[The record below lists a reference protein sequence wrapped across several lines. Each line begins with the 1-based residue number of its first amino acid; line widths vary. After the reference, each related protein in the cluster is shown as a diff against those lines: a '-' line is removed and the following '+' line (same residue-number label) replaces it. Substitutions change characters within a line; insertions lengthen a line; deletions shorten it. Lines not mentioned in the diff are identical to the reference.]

1 MCIQWKFSKFTYPQ
15 IEIYKRPCFPI
26 AALSLSCV
34 LVVILF
40 IFPNSNFLGVVG
52 FLVVVLIV
60 LVVLVVTCIVVFNV
74 GFVVG
79 SEGSVVTFVVDLIV
93 GFVVGSEDLF
103 EGLIVIVEVIEVVD
117 VCDVVKG
124 VFRYGKNTEQNCIL
138 QNFKF

>member
-52 FLVVVLIV
+52 FLVVVG
-60 LVVLVVTCIVVFNV
+60 VVLVVVVTLVVVFIV

-79 SEGSVVTFVVDLIV
+79 SEDSVVTFVVDLIV
-93 GFVVGSEDLF
+93 GFVVGSEDSVK
-103 EGLIVIVEVIEVVD
+103 GSIVIVEVVE

-124 VFRYGKNTEQNCIL
+124 VFRYGKNTQQNCIS
-138 QNFKF
+138 QNFNF

>member
-52 FLVVVLIV
+52 FLVVVG
-60 LVVLVVTCIVVFNV
+60 VVLVVVVTLVVVFIV

-79 SEGSVVTFVVDLIV
+79 SEDSVVTFVVDLIV
-93 GFVVGSEDLF
+93 GFVVGSEDSVK
-103 EGLIVIVEVIEVVD
+103 GSIVIVEVVE

-124 VFRYGKNTEQNCIL
+124 VFRHGQNTRQN
-138 QNFKF
+138 

>member
-1 MCIQWKFSKFTYPQ
+1 M
-15 IEIYKRPCFPI
+15 
-26 AALSLSCV
+26 
-34 LVVILF
+34 ILF

-93 GFVVGSEDLF
+93 GFVVGSEDSVK
-103 EGLIVIVEVIEVVD
+103 GSIVIVEVVE

-124 VFRYGKNTEQNCIL
+124 VFRYGQNTQQNCIL
-138 QNFKF
+138 QNFKLY

>member
-1 MCIQWKFSKFTYPQ
+1 MGTQWNVSKFTYPQ
-15 IEIYKRPCFPI
+15 IDIYKRPFFPI

-52 FLVVVLIV
+52 FLVVVVI
-60 LVVLVVTCIVVFNV
+60 VLVVTCVVVFIV

-93 GFVVGSEDLF
+93 GFEVGSEDSVK
-103 EGLIVIVEVIEVVD
+103 GLIVIVEVVE

-124 VFRYGKNTEQNCIL
+124 VFRYGQNTRQN
-138 QNFKF
+138 

>member
-52 FLVVVLIV
+52 FLVVVG
-60 LVVLVVTCIVVFNV
+60 VVLVVVVTCVVVF
-74 GFVVG
+74 
-79 SEGSVVTFVVDLIV
+79 IV
-93 GFVVGSEDLF
+93 GFVAGSEDSV
-103 EGLIVIVEVIEVVD
+103 EGLVVIVEVVE

-124 VFRYGKNTEQNCIL
+124 VFRYGQNTRQN
-138 QNFKF
+138 

>member
-52 FLVVVLIV
+52 FLVVVLVI
-60 LVVLVVTCIVVFNV
+60 LVVLIVVTCVVVFIM

-93 GFVVGSEDLF
+93 GFVAGSEGSVD
-103 EGLIVIVEVIEVVD
+103 LIVIVEVVG

-124 VFRYGKNTEQNCIL
+124 VFRYGQNTRQN
-138 QNFKF
+138 

>member
-52 FLVVVLIV
+52 FLVVVG
-60 LVVLVVTCIVVFNV
+60 VVLVVVVTCVVVFIV

-79 SEGSVVTFVVDLIV
+79 SEDSVVTFVVDLIV
-93 GFVVGSEDLF
+93 GFVVGSEDSVK
-103 EGLIVIVEVIEVVD
+103 GSIVIVEVVE

-124 VFRYGKNTEQNCIL
+124 VFRYGLNTQQNCIL
-138 QNFKF
+138 QNFNF

>member
-52 FLVVVLIV
+52 FLVVVG
-60 LVVLVVTCIVVFNV
+60 VVLVVVVTLVVVFIV

-93 GFVVGSEDLF
+93 GFVVGSEDSVK
-103 EGLIVIVEVIEVVD
+103 GSIVIVEVVE

-124 VFRYGKNTEQNCIL
+124 VFRYGQNTRQN
-138 QNFKF
+138 

>member
-52 FLVVVLIV
+52 FLVVVG
-60 LVVLVVTCIVVFNV
+60 VVLVVVVTLVVVFIV

-79 SEGSVVTFVVDLIV
+79 SEDSVVTFVVDLIV
-93 GFVVGSEDLF
+93 GFVVGSEDSVK
-103 EGLIVIVEVIEVVD
+103 GSIVIVEVVE

-124 VFRYGKNTEQNCIL
+124 VFRYGQNTRQN
-138 QNFKF
+138 

>member
-1 MCIQWKFSKFTYPQ
+1 MQYNVSNFTYPQ
-15 IEIYKRPCFPI
+15 ILISKRPCFPI

-34 LVVILF
+34 LVVILI

-52 FLVVVLIV
+52 FLVVVLVI
-60 LVVLVVTCIVVFNV
+60 LVVLIVVTCVVVFIM

-93 GFVVGSEDLF
+93 GFVVVSEDSI
-103 EGLIVIVEVIEVVD
+103 EGLIVIVEVVE

-124 VFRYGKNTEQNCIL
+124 VFRYGQNTRQN
-138 QNFKF
+138 

>member
-15 IEIYKRPCFPI
+15 IEIYKRPFFPI

-52 FLVVVLIV
+52 FLVVVLVV
-60 LVVLVVTCIVVFNV
+60 LVVLIVLIVVTCVVVFIV

-79 SEGSVVTFVVDLIV
+79 SEDSVVTFVVDLIV
-93 GFVVGSEDLF
+93 GFVVGSEDSVK
-103 EGLIVIVEVIEVVD
+103 GSIVIVEVVE

-124 VFRYGKNTEQNCIL
+124 VFRYGQNTRQN
-138 QNFKF
+138 

>member
-1 MCIQWKFSKFTYPQ
+1 MQYNVSNFTYPQ
-15 IEIYKRPCFPI
+15 ILISKRPCFPI

-52 FLVVVLIV
+52 FLVVVG
-60 LVVLVVTCIVVFNV
+60 VVLVVVVTCVVVFIV

-79 SEGSVVTFVVDLIV
+79 SEDSVVTFVVDLIV
-93 GFVVGSEDLF
+93 GFVVGSEDSVK
-103 EGLIVIVEVIEVVD
+103 GSIVIVEVVE

-124 VFRYGKNTEQNCIL
+124 VFRYGLNTQQNCIL
-138 QNFKF
+138 QNFNF

>member
-1 MCIQWKFSKFTYPQ
+1 MGIKWNVSKCTYSQ
-15 IEIYKRPCFPI
+15 IVTYKRPFFPI

-52 FLVVVLIV
+52 FLVVVVIV
-60 LVVLVVTCIVVFNV
+60 LVVLVVTCVVVFIV

-93 GFVVGSEDLF
+93 GFVVGSEDSVK
-103 EGLIVIVEVIEVVD
+103 GLIVIVEVVE

-124 VFRYGKNTEQNCIL
+124 VFRYGQNTRQN
-138 QNFKF
+138 

>member
-34 LVVILF
+34 LVVILS

-52 FLVVVLIV
+52 FLVVVG
-60 LVVLVVTCIVVFNV
+60 VVLVVVVTLVVVFIV

-79 SEGSVVTFVVDLIV
+79 SEDSVVTFVVDLIV
-93 GFVVGSEDLF
+93 GFVVGSEDSVK
-103 EGLIVIVEVIEVVD
+103 GSIVIVEVVE

-124 VFRYGKNTEQNCIL
+124 VFRYGQNTRQN
-138 QNFKF
+138 

>member
-1 MCIQWKFSKFTYPQ
+1 MGIHWNVSKFTYPQ
-15 IEIYKRPCFPI
+15 ILIYKRPCFPI

-52 FLVVVLIV
+52 FLVVVAVV
-60 LVVLVVTCIVVFNV
+60 LVVLVVVVTCVVVFIV

-79 SEGSVVTFVVDLIV
+79 SEDSVVTFVVDLIV
-93 GFVVGSEDLF
+93 GFVVGSEDSVK
-103 EGLIVIVEVIEVVD
+103 GSIVIVEVVE

-124 VFRYGKNTEQNCIL
+124 VFRYGQNTRQN
-138 QNFKF
+138 

>member
-52 FLVVVLIV
+52 FLVVVG
-60 LVVLVVTCIVVFNV
+60 VVLVVVVTLVVVFIV

-79 SEGSVVTFVVDLIV
+79 SEGSDVTFVVDLIV
-93 GFVVGSEDLF
+93 GFVVGSEDSVK
-103 EGLIVIVEVIEVVD
+103 GSIVIVEVVE

-124 VFRYGKNTEQNCIL
+124 VFRYGQNTRQN
-138 QNFKF
+138 

>member
-34 LVVILF
+34 LVVILI

-52 FLVVVLIV
+52 FLVVVLVI
-60 LVVLVVTCIVVFNV
+60 LVVLIVVTCVVVFIM

-93 GFVVGSEDLF
+93 GFVVGSEDSVK
-103 EGLIVIVEVIEVVD
+103 GSIVIVEVVE

-124 VFRYGKNTEQNCIL
+124 VFRYGQNTRQN
-138 QNFKF
+138 

>member
-52 FLVVVLIV
+52 FLVVVG
-60 LVVLVVTCIVVFNV
+60 VVLVVVVALVVVFIV

-79 SEGSVVTFVVDLIV
+79 SEDSVVTFVVDLIV
-93 GFVVGSEDLF
+93 GFVVGSEDSVK
-103 EGLIVIVEVIEVVD
+103 GSIVIVEVVE

-124 VFRYGKNTEQNCIL
+124 VFRYGQNTRQN
-138 QNFKF
+138 